1 MGLVPIFSDL
11 SWLASRM
18 TSWEFSLKTRASAP
32 SAMFLLLLAHLS
44 TGYVLIRL
52 GTMIPHLRMTVR
64 WIAAAGPSRESEK
77 SLSHLT
83 GSKKEGREILTNSL
97 NPAGA
102 WITD

>member
-1 MGLVPIFSDL
+1 MGLVPIFSDV

-83 GSKKEGREILTNSL
+83 GSKQEGKGNTYKLAKPS
-97 NPAGA
+97 GGM
-102 WITD
+102 DY